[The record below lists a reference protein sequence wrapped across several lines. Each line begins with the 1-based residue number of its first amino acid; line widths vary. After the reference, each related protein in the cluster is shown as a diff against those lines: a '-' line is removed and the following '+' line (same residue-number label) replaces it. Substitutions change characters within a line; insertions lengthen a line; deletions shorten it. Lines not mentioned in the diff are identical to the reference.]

1 MTPSGSTDDQAAADY
16 RDPSVW
22 RNGLAAARA
31 ALRAAEESPRQAEPG
46 RPPHSPR
53 SCPPEDETV
62 RSSEGPVARAR
73 RIAAWVNGVGDPD
86 QLEGRQ

>member
-16 RDPSVW
+16 RDPRVW
-22 RNGLAAARA
+22 RTGLAAARA
-31 ALRAAEESPRQAEPG
+31 ALRPVETSP
-46 RPPHSPR
+46 PPAGP
-53 SCPPEDETV
+53 PPEDEAV

>member
-22 RNGLAAARA
+22 RTGLAAARA
-31 ALRAAEESPRQAEPG
+31 ALRPIETSPAPAE
-46 RPPHSPR
+46 H
-53 SCPPEDETV
+53 PPEEKTV

-86 QLEGRQ
+86 QLERRQ

>member
-16 RDPSVW
+16 RDPRVW

-31 ALRAAEESPRQAEPG
+31 ALHPVEASSPPAEP
-46 RPPHSPR
+46 
-53 SCPPEDETV
+53 PPEDETV
-62 RSSEGPVARAR
+62 RSYEGPVARAR

-86 QLEGRQ
+86 QLERRQ

>member
-1 MTPSGSTDDQAAADY
+1 MTSPRPDDREAADY

-31 ALRAAEESPRQAEPG
+31 ALHAVEASP
-46 RPPHSPR
+46 PPAGLPS
-53 SCPPEDETV
+53 DEAPV

-86 QLEGRQ
+86 QFDPRQ